1 MSRDTAYTLDC
12 MDFHPKGIHRLLAL
26 YRGYFNWQDI
36 YIYVVNYNGEY
47 SYELNCRKV
56 LYFASVIRPLTAPTS
71 SDKNFS
77 TLARSALLYVLM
89 SLSYISIPPHR
100 DT

>member
-26 YRGYFNWQDI
+26 YRGYFDWQDIYI

-47 SYELNCRKV
+47 SYEL
-56 LYFASVIRPLTAPTS
+56 
-71 SDKNFS
+71 
-77 TLARSALLYVLM
+77 
-89 SLSYISIPPHR
+89 
-100 DT
+100 

>member
-1 MSRDTAYTLDC
+1 M
-12 MDFHPKGIHRLLAL
+12 
-26 YRGYFNWQDI
+26 
-36 YIYVVNYNGEY
+36 NYNY
-47 SYELNCRKV
+47 DKNCRKA

-77 TLARSALLYVLM
+77 TLARSALLYVLL